1 MAIYLGY
8 ALGKR
13 APVISGFFDT
23 LKIES
28 KPAVLQRIGL
38 SRSTLHRKIQ
48 KGLWCPPINLD
59 THAVGFLEHE
69 TEELIAVHSNG
80 YSSEK
85 LRELV
90 KNLDFERALLL
101 GAES

>member
-1 MAIYLGY
+1 MAIFLGY
-8 ALGKR
+8 ALGKL

-23 LKIES
+23 LKIER

-38 SRSTLHRKIQ
+38 SRSTLRRKIQ